1 MSDRY
6 FASIDGSNLVTG
18 VYVFNVDTEAEGIAL
33 TRNVIDDQTATVVET
48 FVNADQTSP
57 TRYNYASIG
66 FTWDSPNN
74 AFYNATPT
82 FSSWSLN
89 SSYQWEAPVAY
100 PSTDTVEGEFLDIF
114 WNEPSLRWVGITP
127 AGGEPTYY
135 WKPDTSEWIA
145 I

>member
-66 FTWDSPNN
+66 FTWDDANQ
-74 AFYNATPT
+74 AFIELQP
-82 FSSWSLN
+82 FSSWSLD
-89 SSYQWEAPVAY
+89 SSYQWQAPVAY
-100 PSTDTVEGEFLDIF
+100 PSTDTVDDKFLDIF
-114 WNEPSLRWVGITP
+114 WEESDLRWVGITEP
-127 AGGEPTYY
+127 GGAPSYY
-135 WKPDTSEWIA
+135 WNPDTSAWIS